1 MQSAR
6 SIDNAVLH
14 RTAIVL
20 WALFFAAF
28 SALAQTPTTSK
39 KKTAA
44 KTASKPTAK
53 RTTASSKTVAG
64 ARRSNTAGMKQEA
77 SSGTHRVRT
86 RKVVVTRKLVH
97 GHWVRTTQIVH
108 APPAPSYQ
116 THPDPE
122 RYQQIQQAL
131 ANSGYFKGQVN
142 GEWGDDSVA
151 ALKQFQT
158 DHKLVNDGKIS
169 SLSLISLGLGPNREA
184 SAKPVAV
191 VKDTA
196 DSTPTAA
203 AAAPAEAVH
212 N

>member
-1 MQSAR
+1 MDTGCAPPKSSTPR
-6 SIDNAVLH
+6 RH
-14 RTAIVL
+14 PAI
-20 WALFFAAF
+20 
-28 SALAQTPTTSK
+28 
-39 KKTAA
+39 
-44 KTASKPTAK
+44 KPT
-53 RTTASSKTVAG
+53 
-64 ARRSNTAGMKQEA
+64 
-77 SSGTHRVRT
+77 
-86 RKVVVTRKLVH
+86 
-97 GHWVRTTQIVH
+97 
-108 APPAPSYQ
+108 
-116 THPDPE
+116 PDPE

-131 ANSGYFKGQVN
+131 ANNGYFKGQVN

-169 SLSLISLGLGPNREA
+169 SLSLISLSLGPNREA

-203 AAAPAEAVH
+203 TTAPAEAVH